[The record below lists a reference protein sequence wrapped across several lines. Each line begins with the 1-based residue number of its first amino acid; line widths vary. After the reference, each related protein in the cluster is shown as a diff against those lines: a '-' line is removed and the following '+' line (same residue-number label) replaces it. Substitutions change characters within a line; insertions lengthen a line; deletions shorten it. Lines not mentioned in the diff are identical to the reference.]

1 MTTEKNTNCKAE
13 SSEDLKEFTELTVD
27 VDPELVKICKD
38 SGARTEEAKAI
49 YMKSRTM
56 IQELIGNKTPEDRF
70 RQRCVIAT
78 GDVSVADIMRFMHD
92 PIRAGVEAIKKEA
105 PIFVDINMV
114 KAGITKAGHKSEI
127 ICVLDEDPCAEIANK
142 YGITRTSAGFLA
154 AKDKLDGS
162 IIAIG
167 NAPSAL
173 IMVCKLI
180 EKGVRPALI
189 IGLPVGFVNAA
200 ESKELVR
207 NLKIPVPSISCVG
220 TRGGTPM
227 AVACVNELVAI
238 ARENEE

>member
-1 MTTEKNTNCKAE
+1 MTTEQSANEKAGNLDNLE
-13 SSEDLKEFTELTVD
+13 EFTELTVD
-27 VDPELVKICKD
+27 VNPELVNICKD

-56 IQELIGNKTPEDRF
+56 IQEIVGNKTPEDRF

-78 GDVSVADIMRFMHD
+78 GDLSVADIMRFMHD
-92 PIRAGVEAIKKEA
+92 PIPAGVEAIKKGA

-127 ICVLDEDPCAEIANK
+127 ICVLDEDPEAEIANR

-154 AKDKLDGS
+154 ARDQLDGS

-200 ESKELVR
+200 ESREMVR
-207 NLKIPVPSISCVG
+207 NLSIPVPSISCVG

-238 ARENEE
+238 ARESEE

>member
-1 MTTEKNTNCKAE
+1 MTTEK
-13 SSEDLKEFTELTVD
+13 SSEKAGSVDDLEEFTELTVD
-27 VDPELVKICKD
+27 VDPELVSICKD

-56 IQELIGNKTPEDRF
+56 IQELVGNNTLEDRF

-78 GDVSVADIMRFMHD
+78 GDLSVADIMRFSHD
-92 PIRAGVEAIKKEA
+92 PIPAGVEAIKKGA

-114 KAGITKAGHKSEI
+114 KAGITKVGHSSEV
-127 ICVLDEDPCAEIANK
+127 ICVLDEDPNSEIANEF
-142 YGITRTSAGFLA
+142 GITRTSAGYLA

-173 IMVCKLI
+173 IMVCKMI

-200 ESKELVR
+200 ESRELVR
-207 NLKIPVPSISCVG
+207 DLKIPVPSISCVG

-238 ARENEE
+238 ARESEE

>member
-1 MTTEKNTNCKAE
+1 MTTNNPEEKAG
-13 SSEDLKEFTELTVD
+13 SADDLEEFTELTVE
-27 VDPELVKICKD
+27 VDPELVSICKD

-56 IQELIGNKTPEDRF
+56 IQELVGNNTPEDRF

-78 GDVSVADIMRFMHD
+78 GDLSVADIMRFSHD
-92 PIRAGVEAIKKEA
+92 PIPAGVEAIKKGA

-114 KAGITKAGHKSEI
+114 KAGITKVGHSSEV
-127 ICVLDEDPCAEIANK
+127 ICVLDEDPNSEIANK
-142 YGITRTSAGFLA
+142 YGITRTSAGYLA

-200 ESKELVR
+200 ESREMVR

-238 ARENEE
+238 ARESEE

>member
-1 MTTEKNTNCKAE
+1 MTTEKSSKKAG
-13 SSEDLKEFTELTVD
+13 SMDDLEEFTELTVD
-27 VDPELVKICKD
+27 VDPELVSICKD

-56 IQELIGNKTPEDRF
+56 IQELVGNNTPEDRF

-78 GDVSVADIMRFMHD
+78 GDLSVADIMRFSHD
-92 PIRAGVEAIKKEA
+92 PIPAGVEAIKKGA

-114 KAGITKAGHKSEI
+114 KAGITKVGHSSEV
-127 ICVLDEDPCAEIANK
+127 ICVLDEDPNSEIANK
-142 YGITRTSAGFLA
+142 FGITRTSAGYLA

-173 IMVCKLI
+173 IMVCKMI

-200 ESKELVR
+200 ESRELVR
-207 NLKIPVPSISCVG
+207 DLKIPVPSISCVG

-238 ARENEE
+238 ARESEE

>member
-1 MTTEKNTNCKAE
+1 MTTEK
-13 SSEDLKEFTELTVD
+13 SSKQAGSVDDLEEFTELTVD
-27 VDPELVKICKD
+27 VDPELVSICKD

-56 IQELIGNKTPEDRF
+56 IQELVGNNTLEDRF

-78 GDVSVADIMRFMHD
+78 GDLSVADIMRFSHD
-92 PIRAGVEAIKKEA
+92 PIPAGVEAIKKGA

-114 KAGITKAGHKSEI
+114 KAGITKVGHSSEV
-127 ICVLDEDPCAEIANK
+127 ICVLDEDPNSEIANK
-142 YGITRTSAGFLA
+142 FGITRTSAGYLA

-173 IMVCKLI
+173 IMVCKMI

-200 ESKELVR
+200 ESRELVR

-238 ARENEE
+238 ARESEE

>member
-1 MTTEKNTNCKAE
+1 MTTDKSSGKAG
-13 SSEDLKEFTELTVD
+13 SVDDLEEFTELTVD
-27 VDPELVKICKD
+27 VDPELVSICKD

-56 IQELIGNKTPEDRF
+56 IQELVGNNTLEDRF

-78 GDVSVADIMRFMHD
+78 GDLSVADIMRFSHD
-92 PIRAGVEAIKKEA
+92 PIPAGVEAVKKGA

-114 KAGITKAGHKSEI
+114 KAGITKVGHSSEI
-127 ICVLDEDPCAEIANK
+127 ICVLDEDPDSEIANK
-142 YGITRTSAGFLA
+142 FGITRTSAGYLA

-173 IMVCKLI
+173 IMVCKMI

-200 ESKELVR
+200 ESRELVR

-238 ARENEE
+238 ARESEE

>member
-1 MTTEKNTNCKAE
+1 MTTEKSSKKAG
-13 SSEDLKEFTELTVD
+13 SVDDLEEFTELTVD
-27 VDPELVKICKD
+27 VDPELVSICKD

-56 IQELIGNKTPEDRF
+56 IQELVGNNTLEDRF

-78 GDVSVADIMRFMHD
+78 GDLSVADIMRFSHD
-92 PIRAGVEAIKKEA
+92 PIPAGVEAIKKGA

-114 KAGITKAGHKSEI
+114 KAGITKVGHSSEV
-127 ICVLDEDPCAEIANK
+127 ICVLDEDPNAEIANK
-142 YGITRTSAGFLA
+142 FGITRTSAGYLA

-173 IMVCKLI
+173 IMVCKMI

-200 ESKELVR
+200 ESRELVR
-207 NLKIPVPSISCVG
+207 DLKIPVPSISCVG

-238 ARENEE
+238 ARESEE

>member
-1 MTTEKNTNCKAE
+1 MTTEK
-13 SSEDLKEFTELTVD
+13 SSEKAGSVDDLEEFTELTVD
-27 VDPELVKICKD
+27 VDPELVSICKD

-56 IQELIGNKTPEDRF
+56 IQELVGNNTLEDRF

-78 GDVSVADIMRFMHD
+78 GDLSVADIMRFSHD
-92 PIRAGVEAIKKEA
+92 PVPAGVEAIKKGA

-114 KAGITKAGHKSEI
+114 KAGITKVGHSSEV
-127 ICVLDEDPCAEIANK
+127 ICVLDEDPNSEIANK
-142 YGITRTSAGFLA
+142 FGITRTSAGYLA

-200 ESKELVR
+200 ESRELVR

-238 ARENEE
+238 ARESEE

>member
-1 MTTEKNTNCKAE
+1 MTTEKKANE
-13 SSEDLKEFTELTVD
+13 NAGNLENLEEFTELTVE
-27 VDPELVKICKD
+27 VDPELVNICND

-56 IQELIGNKTPEDRF
+56 IREIVGNSTPEDRF

-78 GDVSVADIMRFMHD
+78 GDLSVADIMRFTND
-92 PIRAGVEAIKKEA
+92 PISAGVEAIKKGA

-114 KAGITKAGHKSEI
+114 KAGITKSGHKSEI
-127 ICVLDEDPCAEIANK
+127 ICVLDEDPDAKIANE

-154 AKDKLDGS
+154 AREKLDGS

-200 ESKELVR
+200 ESREMVR
-207 NLKIPVPSISCVG
+207 NLKIPIPSISCVG

-238 ARENEE
+238 AKEREE

>member
-1 MTTEKNTNCKAE
+1 MTTEK
-13 SSEDLKEFTELTVD
+13 SSEKAGSVDDLEEFTELTVD
-27 VDPELVKICKD
+27 VDPELVSICKD

-56 IQELIGNKTPEDRF
+56 IQELVGNNTLEDRF
-70 RQRCVIAT
+70 LQRCVIAT
-78 GDVSVADIMRFMHD
+78 GDLSVADIMRFSHD
-92 PIRAGVEAIKKEA
+92 PVPAGVEAIKKGA

-114 KAGITKAGHKSEI
+114 KAGITKVGHSSEV
-127 ICVLDEDPCAEIANK
+127 ICVLDEDPNSEIANK
-142 YGITRTSAGFLA
+142 FGITRTSAGYLA

-173 IMVCKLI
+173 IMVCKMI

-200 ESKELVR
+200 ESRELVR
-207 NLKIPVPSISCVG
+207 NLKIPIPSISCVG

-238 ARENEE
+238 ARESEE